1 MLNDIK
7 YVFLGFYYSLNF
19 TLYPLTQCE
28 MCGKEFVLSQHLRS
42 HIIQDHQWGVFTCHI
57 CLYVLFHPDELSTHM
72 MEIHKDEEGGGIAKC
87 PHCKEDIPLAE
98 ENMSVLLDHY
108 K

>member
-1 MLNDIK
+1 
-7 YVFLGFYYSLNF
+7 
-19 TLYPLTQCE
+19 

-57 CLYVLFHPDELSTHM
+57 CLYVLFHPDELSKHLW
-72 MEIHKDEEGGGIAKC
+72 EKHKEEEGVQDISATC
-87 PHCKEDIPLAE
+87 PSCQE
-98 ENMSVLLDHY
+98 EVFLEELSTLGAHY